1 MTLKLAAAALFL
13 ALNYYTYNHLAREAV
28 IPERT
33 RFESFPLELGE
44 WTCPERGDLTPEVW
58 KNLGATDVLL
68 CDYYRRDPD
77 ALVSVYVGYH
87 ATQIREQGGGSGENS
102 IHPPAHCLP
111 GSGWD
116 IVRNR
121 TVTLDVPGLPQ
132 PAARVRRL
140 LIAKG
145 KHRQLVYYWYQS
157 QGRVIA
163 DDWKKILYVGYDRA
177 TRHRTDGALV
187 RFTIPVARGDE
198 EAADATFFRLAPH
211 VVERLPEYVPN

>member
-1 MTLKLAAAALFL
+1 
-13 ALNYYTYNHLAREAV
+13 
-28 IPERT
+28 
-33 RFESFPLELGE
+33 
-44 WTCPERGDLTPEVW
+44 
-58 KNLGATDVLL
+58 
-68 CDYYRRDPD
+68 
-77 ALVSVYVGYH
+77 
-87 ATQIREQGGGSGENS
+87 
-102 IHPPAHCLP
+102 
-111 GSGWD
+111 
-116 IVRNR
+116 VRNQ
-121 TVTLDVPGLPQ
+121 TVTLDLPGLPQ

-187 RFTIPVARGDE
+187 RFTVPVARGDD